1 MLNLNSTFIDNSMA
15 LRAAAIAE
23 PLNVEMPNHRAASK
37 SNQGRDNSQQAEERN
52 SKLIYLNPSDFIPKS
67 SDSPVYGTSLMK

>member
-1 MLNLNSTFIDNSMA
+1 M
-15 LRAAAIAE
+15 AAIAE
-23 PLNVEMPNHRAASK
+23 PLNVEMPNHRAASSK
-37 SNQGRDNSQQAEERN
+37 PNQSSDNRQQAQQRN